1 MKKTMIDRHYYVR
14 SDQDENLK
22 NLAKRLELKPAQL
35 VRQGID
41 LVLQKHAAS
50 DDWLEKTRKIRGILK
65 DDHNIEDNIINA
77 RKSMDRALDF
87 TRQ

>member
-1 MKKTMIDRHYYVR
+1 MKNTMIDRHYYVR
-14 SDQDENLK
+14 PDQDENLK
-22 NLAKRLELKPAQL
+22 NLALRLELKPAQL

-50 DDWLEKTRKIRGILK
+50 DNWLDKTRKIRGILK
-65 DDHNIEDNIINA
+65 DNHDVEDNIANA

-87 TRQ
+87 TN